1 MATQFGYGN
10 VRVATVTRTGTATP
24 SGDAVA
30 VHVQTDGTTG
40 AAVVDGIGHS
50 HRVASVAELLATVVA
65 RVAAR
70 RGSLAGLL
78 TGTELVADKGVG
90 DEPEPDAVAVVATV
104 TASATASCSTSGPT
118 SASAEEER
126 IRVAWVG
133 DCRAY
138 ALEGGRLR
146 PLTADHNLAEHLA
159 LCGYTGEIPRQAAK
173 WVRTTVRSAAVATVS
188 EAWTRSPLVV
198 LMSDGV
204 HDQVP
209 HGTMEALALRY
220 KDDPQALSEALVAA
234 ATGADGVRDDATAL
248 VIRRG

>member
-1 MATQFGYGN
+1 MTTQFGFGN
-10 VRVATVTRTGTATP
+10 VHIATATQTGTATP
-24 SGDAVA
+24 SGDAIA
-30 VHVQTDGTTG
+30 VHVQADGTTA

-50 HRVASVAELLATVVA
+50 HRVASVAELLATVMA

-78 TGTELVADKGVG
+78 TGTELVADKGAG

-104 TASATASCSTSGPT
+104 TASRSTSGST
-118 SASAEEER
+118 SSSAEEER

-159 LCGYTGEIPRQAAK
+159 MAGYTGEIPRQAAK

-188 EAWTRSPLVV
+188 EAWTQSPLVV

-209 HGTMEALALRY
+209 HSEMEALALRY
-220 KDDPQALSEALVAA
+220 EDDPHALSEALVGAA
-234 ATGADGVRDDATAL
+234 IGTDGVRDDASAL